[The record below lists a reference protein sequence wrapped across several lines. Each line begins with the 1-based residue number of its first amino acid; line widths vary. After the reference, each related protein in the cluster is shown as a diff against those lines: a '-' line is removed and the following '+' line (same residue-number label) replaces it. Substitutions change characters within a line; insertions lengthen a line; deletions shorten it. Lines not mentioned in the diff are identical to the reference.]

1 MKIVIIEDEALAA
14 KKMKQMLERYSD
26 ENEVVAL
33 LPSVEESLEWL
44 SEHNEPDL
52 IMADIQL
59 SDGLSFEIFSEI
71 KVKCPVIF
79 TTAFDEY
86 AIEAFKVNSID
97 YLLKPV
103 RYNKLEEAMAKL
115 NDMSKSL
122 QKTVRNA
129 KIDQLI
135 GLLGKESKV
144 YKQRFLVKYG
154 RKIKSIKAHEIAF
167 FISEDKVVF
176 IITYDNK
183 KYAVNQSLEQ
193 LEEMMDPDVFFRINR
208 QYLIHI
214 DATQNIYP
222 YFKGR
227 LKIELNPHTNDEI
240 VVSSH
245 KAPLFKEWLDK

>member
-1 MKIVIIEDEALAA
+1 MKIVIIEDETLAA
-14 KKMKQMLERYSD
+14 KKMEQMLQRYSD
-26 ENEVVAL
+26 ENEIVAQ
-33 LPSVEESLEWL
+33 LPSVEEAVEWL
-44 SEHNEPDL
+44 SENDEPDL

-59 SDGLSFEIFSEI
+59 SDGLSFEVFQEV

-79 TTAFDEY
+79 TTAYDEY

-103 RYNKLEEAMAKL
+103 RYNKLEEALEKL
-115 NDMSKSL
+115 NNMSESL
-122 QKTVRNA
+122 QKAVRNS
-129 KIDQLI
+129 KIDTLI
-135 GLLGKESKV
+135 GLLGKEKKV

-154 RKIKSIKAHEIAF
+154 RKIKSVKAHEIAY

-176 IITYDNK
+176 IITFDNR
-183 KYAVNQSLEQ
+183 KYAVNHSLEQ
-193 LEEMMDPDVFFRINR
+193 LEEMMDPGIFFRINR

-214 DATQNIYP
+214 DATQNIFP

-227 LKIELNPHTNDEI
+227 LKIELTPTTNDEI

>member
-1 MKIVIIEDEALAA
+1 MRIVIIEDEALAA
-14 KKMKQMLERYSD
+14 KKMVQMLQRYST
-26 ENEVVAL
+26 ENEIVAQ
-33 LPSVEESLEWL
+33 LPSVEEAVEWL
-44 SEHNEPDL
+44 SENDEPDL

-59 SDGLSFEIFSEI
+59 SDGLSFEVFQEI
-71 KVKCPVIF
+71 KVSCPIIF
-79 TTAFDEY
+79 TTAYDEY
-86 AIEAFKVNSID
+86 AIDAFKVNSID

-103 RYNKLEEAMAKL
+103 RYNKLEEALSKL
-115 NDMSKSL
+115 NQMSESL
-122 QKTVRNA
+122 QKSVRNT

-135 GLLGKESKV
+135 GLLGQEKKV

-154 RKIKSIKAHEIAF
+154 RKIKSIKAHEIAY

-176 IITYDNK
+176 IITYDKK
-183 KYAVNQSLEQ
+183 KYAINHSLEQ
-193 LEEMMDPDVFFRINR
+193 LEEMMDPDIFFRINR

-227 LKIELNPHTNDEI
+227 LKIELTPHTDDEI

-245 KAPLFKEWLDK
+245 KAPLFKDWLDK